1 MEIVAGTATLV
12 VGLVLLL
19 LAWGNLRYE
28 QHRRSGGVLAEG
40 QIVDSEWQVNSV
52 TAIYQAP
59 EVEFVDQEGQVRRF
73 RQRSGTTATPA
84 VGETVQV
91 RYDPGDPDGSAVID
105 QDTAT
110 RLFPVVFGGAGLVAA
125 AVGVL
130 LLVSAAV

>member
-1 MEIVAGTATLV
+1 MEIVAGTITLI

-28 QHRRSGGVLAEG
+28 RHRRSHGILAEG
-40 QIVDSEWQVNSV
+40 RIVGSEWQVNSV

-59 EVEFVDQEGQVRRF
+59 EVEFVDQDGRIRRF
-73 RQRSGTTATPA
+73 RQPSGTTAKPA
-84 VGETVQV
+84 AGGTVQV
-91 RYDPGDPDGSAVID
+91 RYDPDDPDGSPVID

-110 RLFPVVFGGAGLVAA
+110 RLFPVVFGGAGLIAA